1 MTLIEKTSLD
11 GLTIYLSP
19 RLGKEH
25 GIVFCFTDRN
35 GGYSKGKFNSLNMDY
50 NTGDAMINVKRNREK
65 ILKKI
70 GINGEGKI
78 FSVRQVHGNRILN
91 INEYAKTN
99 SDDIPE
105 EADCIVTGLK
115 NTPVMV
121 MGADCNLILI
131 GDIRK
136 RVVAAVHAGWK
147 GTLKEIAARTVL
159 YIKNK
164 FNSNAEDI
172 VAYFGPSIR
181 RCCYKVDRLV
191 VDKFTDRFGC
201 GDFFSVVDNSIF
213 LDLVRINYMQ
223 LQEAGIYKE
232 NISDCGEC
240 TYCNSDFYSYRR
252 SKITGRQAAIAVIV

>member
-1 MTLIEKTSLD
+1 MALIEKASLD

-19 RLGKEH
+19 RLKKEH
-25 GIVFCFTDRN
+25 GIVFCFTDRH
-35 GGYSKGKFNSLNMDY
+35 GGYSKGKFRSLNVDY
-50 NTGDAMINVKRNREK
+50 NAGDARMNVRRNREK

-70 GINGEGKI
+70 GINGAGKI

-91 INEYAKTN
+91 INENTKLD

-121 MGADCNLILI
+121 MGADCNLILV

-136 RVVAAVHAGWK
+136 RVAAAVHAGWK
-147 GTLKEIAARTVL
+147 GTLKKIAARTVL

-172 VAYFGPSIR
+172 VSVFGPSIR
-181 RCCYKVDRLV
+181 RCCYKVNRPI
-191 VDKFTDRFGC
+191 VDKFTDISGRR
-201 GDFFSVVDNSIF
+201 DFFSVRDDNIF
-213 LDLVRINYMQ
+213 LDLVKINYMQ
-223 LQEAGIYKE
+223 LREAGISEE

-240 TYCNSDFYSYRR
+240 TYCNSNFYSYRR
-252 SKITGRQAAIAVIV
+252 SKITGRQSAIAVII